1 MNRIILTIGVLAVA
15 SIAHAETKTKTFID
29 VHHLPKGLSDAQLA
43 ADHKKDLEV
52 EKKHKGVKYSR
63 YWYEKDTGLL
73 MCECQAPSKE
83 ERDAEHKKNRT
94 TVTVPKRS
102 AGWSSTNGCRRS
114 RAPCFSVGVRF
125 ASGYQ

>member
-1 MNRIILTIGVLAVA
+1 MNRIILTIGVLAIA

-52 EKKHKGVKYSR
+52 EKKHKGVKYGR

-83 ERDAEHKKNRT
+83 ECDAVHKEAHDGHGADEIHEMVEHDK
-94 TVTVPKRS
+94 
-102 AGWSSTNGCRRS
+102 
-114 RAPCFSVGVRF
+114 
-125 ASGYQ
+125 